1 MVSKESL
8 LYLGSF
14 LCDNGSIGPELN
26 RRLGA
31 ARAEFETL
39 CRVWN
44 HAVLPKEEKIRIFEA
59 CVLSKLLY
67 CLHTAQVLSAPFF
80 VGFVGVFPAF
90 AGRHAVVEGADGFVE
105 GWKYTNPIRQGQSQ
119 KSWFQSVGQV

>member
-1 MVSKESL
+1 MRVAVGDRVPGHYKKSL
-8 LYLGSF
+8 CL
-14 LCDNGSIGPELN
+14 E
-26 RRLGA
+26 A
-31 ARAEFETL
+31 AILAQAIL
-39 CRVWN
+39 
-44 HAVLPKEEKIRIFEA
+44 AQ
-59 CVLSKLLY
+59 VLS
-67 CLHTAQVLSAPFF
+67 AQVLSAPFF